1 MWYSGWRGRGNWSSR
16 NCPMFGKFSTPPCLC
31 EIFPLPSLYVC
42 RASLPF
48 LCLVSLSLLL
58 LPLCRAGVLRRGGK
72 WNICPSRRG
81 LFLHPAFL
89 PLLSLSLSRNSRIK
103 WGVRK
108 RKADEEGEE
117 SGKRRL
123 SVAASLAT
131 AAAAAESELGG
142 RSRRN

>member
-16 NCPMFGKFSTPPCLC
+16 NCPMFGKFSTPPCLS
-31 EIFPLPSLYVC
+31 EIFPLPSLYVF

-89 PLLSLSLSRNSRIK
+89 PLLSLSFSQQPHQMGGKKTQSRRGGGGK
-103 WGVRK
+103 WKEEIVR
-108 RKADEEGEE
+108 
-117 SGKRRL
+117 RRL
-123 SVAASLAT
+123 SCNS
-131 AAAAAESELGG
+131 GG
-142 RSRRN
+142 GGGVGIGWKE

>member
-31 EIFPLPSLYVC
+31 EIFP
-42 RASLPF
+42 
-48 LCLVSLSLLL
+48 
-58 LPLCRAGVLRRGGK
+58 PLCMCAEQVFVPCVSSH
-72 WNICPSRRG
+72 CPSFSSPSCHCAA
-81 LFLHPAFL
+81 LAFSAEEESGIFAQVDEVFFCTQ
-89 PLLSLSLSRNSRIK
+89 PSFPSSLSLSRNSRIK

-131 AAAAAESELGG
+131 AAAAESELGG